1 MTSVRVADRN
11 HMTSFYFRTIG
22 RLAGSPELVTSEQG
36 AYYRFCVHGDG
47 LPVRRPTQSRLSR
60 GVDRNSTARKPP

>member
-22 RLAGSPELVTSEQG
+22 CLARNPELVASDEG
-36 AYYRFCVHGDG
+36 SYCRFC
-47 LPVRRPTQSRLSR
+47 LTVR
-60 GVDRNSTARKPP
+60 